1 MLKYMFN
8 LFRNC
13 TDSVVGLSPTGDPLV
28 LKLQTFLTNLGYVPQ
43 TFTDD
48 LTFEQ
53 YIQSTS
59 YASSKQI
66 CFGITVQSSTTGNYS
81 YSLRFNMTLD
91 NTTDGPWT
99 TLPLSQ
105 DDEVDYSLYTRTTSQ
120 GMLGA
125 NNLVHTAILQI

>member
-1 MLKYMFN
+1 
-8 LFRNC
+8 
-13 TDSVVGLSPTGDPLV
+13 
-28 LKLQTFLTNLGYVPQ
+28 
-43 TFTDD
+43 
-48 LTFEQ
+48 
-53 YIQSTS
+53 
-59 YASSKQI
+59 
-66 CFGITVQSSTTGNYS
+66 
-81 YSLRFNMTLD
+81 MTLD